1 LLDEDDAKAL
11 VVLCGV
17 IRLAEYLERGRRQIV
32 RDLRC
37 HADLE
42 NGWVQIE
49 TLTTGH
55 AAIELW
61 EAERNLDVLSQA
73 LGMDV
78 ELVEGVWIETETE
91 TPGAA

>member
-1 LLDEDDAKAL
+1 MLNQEDTKAL
-11 VVLCGV
+11 VVLCGI
-17 IRLAEYLERGRRQIV
+17 IRLAEYLERGRRQVV

-37 HADLE
+37 HADVE

-61 EAERNLDVLSQA
+61 EAERNLDVLSMA

-78 ELVEGVWIETETE
+78 ELVEGVWSEPETE
-91 TPGAA
+91 TPDAA